1 MNYDNK
7 TASIIQDSITA
18 SCNVPIK
25 VEAFGSNQLTLSLFG
40 EEIGTYSDVNHLIH
54 DAVVLSKG
62 YSVGME
68 KASEKQNIP
77 WPGDREPKDE
87 KLQETIDDLK
97 QKRQKCLDAAKFLTT
112 MDDISQANIDI
123 AIDKLR
129 EVDKCTAEILRLEN
143 EKGHPKEQST
153 AEEEKEEVYY
163 AMDFPFGD
171 L

>member
-25 VEAFGSNQLTLSLFG
+25 VEAFGSDQLTLSLFG
-40 EEIGTYSDVNHLIH
+40 EEIGTYSDVDHLIH
-54 DAVVLSKG
+54 DAVILSKG

-77 WPGDREPKDE
+77 WPGDKEPKDE

-97 QKRQKCLDAAKFLTT
+97 QKRQKCLDAAKLSTSMGDT
-112 MDDISQANIDI
+112 DMAMQ
-123 AIDKLR
+123 KLK
-129 EVDKCTAEILRLEN
+129 EADEYTAKILRLEK
-143 EKGHPKEQST
+143 EEEHPKEQPA

-171 L
+171 R

>member
-25 VEAFGSNQLTLSLFG
+25 VEAFGSDQLTLSLFG
-40 EEIGTYSDVNHLIH
+40 EEIGTYSDVDHLIH
-54 DAVVLSKG
+54 DAVILSKG

-77 WPGDREPKDE
+77 WPGDKEPKDE

-97 QKRQKCLDAAKFLTT
+97 QKRQKCLDAAKLSTSMGDT
-112 MDDISQANIDI
+112 DMAMQ
-123 AIDKLR
+123 KLK
-129 EVDKCTAEILRLEN
+129 EADEYTAKILRLEK
-143 EKGHPKEQST
+143 EEEHPKEQPA

-163 AMDFPFGD
+163 AMDFTFGD